1 MMSRFAKYGLVLA
14 LVVVVLDLA
23 SKAWMMALLQAR
35 GGMVDLL
42 PVFKLVEV
50 WNRGMSFGL
59 FSDSGAKWAL
69 VGLALAISAGI
80 VWWLRTAGSWRQ
92 AMALGLVLG
101 GAIGNVID
109 RLRFGAVYDFLY
121 FHVGDWYWPAFNLA
135 DSAITV
141 GVALLVWDSLF
152 EHGESPKKSL
162 KAR

>member
-1 MMSRFAKYGLVLA
+1 MSRFAKYGLFLA
-14 LVVVVLDLA
+14 LVILVLDLA
-23 SKAWMMALLQAR
+23 TKAWMMAFIPAR

-59 FSDSGAKWAL
+59 FSDSGAKWVL
-69 VGLALAISAGI
+69 IGLALAISAGI
-80 VWWLRTAGSWRQ
+80 VWWLRAANGWRQ
-92 AMALGLVLG
+92 GAALGLVLG
-101 GAIGNVID
+101 GAIGNVLD

-141 GVALLVWDSLF
+141 GVVLLVWDSLF
-152 EHGESPKKSL
+152 EQGESPKKSL